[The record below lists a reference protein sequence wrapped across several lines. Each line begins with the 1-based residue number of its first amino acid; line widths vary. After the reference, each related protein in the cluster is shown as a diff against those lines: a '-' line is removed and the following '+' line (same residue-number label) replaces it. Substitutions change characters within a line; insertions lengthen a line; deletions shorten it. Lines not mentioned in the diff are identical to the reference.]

1 MLNTVHLELLKN
13 KIDRGH
19 FPKIHPHF
27 AGANLI
33 ITDNPNR
40 KFEDGDILILSEF
53 AGPIS
58 WLIEQLRDIF
68 VEKLDYYNKFKFYE
82 EIGIILTRTLN
93 DKEKDLF
100 GCLNDVIAEV
110 EANWN

>member
-1 MLNTVHLELLKN
+1 MLNSVHIELLKN
-13 KIDRGH
+13 QINWGH

-58 WLIEQLRDIF
+58 WLIEQLKDIF

-82 EIGIILTRTLN
+82 EIGIILKRTLN
-93 DKEKDLF
+93 NKEKDLF
-100 GCLNDVIAEV
+100 DCLNDVIADV